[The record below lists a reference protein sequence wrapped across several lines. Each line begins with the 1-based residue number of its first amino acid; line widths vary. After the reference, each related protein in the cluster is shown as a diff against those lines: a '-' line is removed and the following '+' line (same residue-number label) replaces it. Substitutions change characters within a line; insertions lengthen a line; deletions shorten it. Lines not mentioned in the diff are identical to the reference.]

1 MNIIS
6 REQFFSKQNVTFW
19 FCLSLLIPVYYCTI
33 TLLNVFSYEY
43 IVQDDA
49 RLHIVWL
56 QRFVDS
62 ELFPNDWIADYYMAY
77 ASPGFKSLYWL
88 GAQVN
93 LEPMFVAKLL
103 PIPVGLVATA
113 YIFGV
118 SYQIFPLPAGAFL
131 TTLIFN
137 QGMWFKNDVL
147 SATARGFAYPFFA
160 GFLFYLLK
168 GRVIPCLFFI
178 GLQAFF
184 YPMICL
190 VSVGILIIRLIQL
203 HKGSLQLS
211 RQKINYVLVAG
222 GLIIVAVILSPAFFR
237 VTEFEPQVT
246 AAQMKEMVEFSP
258 NGRSPYFGF
267 SPLLFWTHGRSGVRL
282 PLLPPVAW
290 LALLLPW
297 LRKSQKGLIKHL
309 TPKIEILW
317 QILLPSLGL
326 FVLAHIMLLRLYLPS
341 RYTYFSF
348 RFILPIAGGIVLTV
362 LFEKTWRWFDSVRRS
377 GRWLSPRQFVTAGLA
392 AFFAFAFIFVPLVPP
407 VLTSNQHWFIGKRAE
422 LYEFIAEQPKD
433 TVVASLSRYADNIP
447 SFSERSVLVSRES
460 AIAFHLGY
468 YEEIRKRV
476 VDIMAAQYSPT
487 LEPVKQL
494 IQTYDVDFLL
504 VDKGAFTPEYISEN
518 EWLMQFQPA
527 AEDAIAT
534 LKQAPQ
540 PAVEKLSEQ
549 CSAFTGLKYI
559 LLDAQ
564 CIKDSARDTQ

>member
-1 MNIIS
+1 M
-6 REQFFSKQNVTFW
+6 VT
-19 FCLSLLIPVYYCTI
+19 LV
-33 TLLNVFSYEY
+33 NVFSYKY

-56 QRFVDS
+56 QRFVDG

-77 ASPGFKSLYWL
+77 ASPGFKFIYWL

-93 LEPMFVAKLL
+93 LEPMFLAKLM
-103 PIPVGLVATA
+103 PIPVGLMATI

-118 SYQIFPLPAGAFL
+118 SFQIFPVPAGAFL

-160 GFLFYLLK
+160 GFLFYLMQ
-168 GRVIPCLFFI
+168 GRILPCLLFI
-178 GLQAFF
+178 GLEALF

-190 VSVGILIIRLIQL
+190 VSVGILIIRLVQL

-211 RQKINYVLVAG
+211 QQKVNYILAVG

-237 VTEFEPQVT
+237 ETPFEPQVT

-267 SPLLFWTHGRSGVRL
+267 GPLLFWTHGRSGVRL

-297 LRKSQKGLIKHL
+297 LRSSKTGLIKHL
-309 TPKIEILW
+309 TPKVEILW

-362 LFEKTWRWFDSVRRS
+362 LFEKTWRWFDSIRRS
-377 GRWLSPRQFVTAGLA
+377 GRWLSPRQFVIAGLA
-392 AFFAFAFIFVPLVPP
+392 SFFAFAFIFVPLVPP
-407 VLTSNQHWFIGKRAE
+407 VLMSNQHWFVGKRAE

-433 TVVASLSRYADNIP
+433 TIVASLSKYADNIP
-447 SFSERSVLVSRES
+447 SFSERTVLISRES

-468 YEEIRKRV
+468 YNEIRKRV
-476 VDIMAAQYSPT
+476 VDVMAAQYSPS
-487 LEPVKQL
+487 LEPVQKL
-494 IQTYDVDFLL
+494 IQDYKVNFFL
-504 VDKGAFTPEYISEN
+504 VDKGAYTSTYISEN
-518 EWLMQFQPA
+518 DWFMQFQPVA
-527 AEDAIAT
+527 GDAIAT
-534 LKQAPQ
+534 LEQSKK

-549 CSAFTGLKYI
+549 CSALTGEKYI

-564 CIKDSARDTQ
+564 CIQQQS

>member
-1 MNIIS
+1 MNLTS
-6 REQFFSKQNVTFW
+6 REQFFSKQNVAFW
-19 FCLSLLIPVYYCTI
+19 FCLSLLIPVYYCVV

-43 IVQDDA
+43 VVQDDA

-77 ASPGFKSLYWL
+77 ASPGFKFLYWL
-88 GAQVN
+88 GAQVS
-93 LEPMFVAKLL
+93 LEPMFLAKLL
-103 PIPVGLVATA
+103 PIPVGLMATA

-118 SYQIFPLPAGAFL
+118 CFQIFPVPAGAFL

-168 GRVIPCLFFI
+168 GRIIPCLIFI
-178 GLQAFF
+178 ALEALF

-190 VSVGILIIRLIQL
+190 VSVGILVMRLIQL
-203 HKGSLQLS
+203 HKGSIRPS
-211 RQKINYVLVAG
+211 RQKASYILAAG
-222 GLIIVAVILSPAFFR
+222 GLIILFAVLTPAFFR
-237 VTEFEPQVT
+237 ATEFEPQVT
-246 AAQMKEMVEFSP
+246 AAQMREMVEFSP
-258 NGRSPYFGF
+258 DGRSPYFGF

-297 LRKSQKGLIKHL
+297 LRRSQEGLIKHL
-309 TPKIEILW
+309 TPKVEILW

-326 FVLAHIMLLRLYLPS
+326 FVLAHVMLLRLYLPS

-348 RFILPIAGGIVLTV
+348 RFILPIAGGIVLTA
-362 LFEKTWRWFDSVRRS
+362 LFEKTWRWFDSIRRS
-377 GRWLSPRQFVTAGLA
+377 GRWLSLRQFVTAGLA
-392 AFFAFAFIFVPLVPP
+392 AFFAFAFILVPLVPP
-407 VLTSNQHWFIGKRAE
+407 VLMSNQHWFVGKRAE
-422 LYEFIAEQPKD
+422 LYEFIGEQPKD
-433 TVVASLSRYADNIP
+433 TIVASLSKYADNIP

-460 AIAFHLGY
+460 AIAFHTGY
-468 YEEIRKRV
+468 YDEIRRRV
-476 VDIMAAQYSPT
+476 MDLISAQYSPDP
-487 LEPVKQL
+487 EQVKRL
-494 IQTYDVDFLL
+494 IQTYGVNFLL
-504 VDKGAFTPEYISEN
+504 LDKGAFAPEYVSEN
-518 EWLMQFQPA
+518 PWLLQFQPA

-534 LKQAPQ
+534 LKQSRQ
-540 PAVEKLSEQ
+540 PVVEKLSEK
-549 CSAFTGLKYI
+549 CSALTGTKYI

-564 CIKDSARDTQ
+564 CLERES